1 VTPASPTLVSVVTV
15 VYQGARTLQETI
27 DSVLSQDWEALEYIV
42 IDGGST
48 DGTLD
53 IIRRNAAHITHW
65 QSEPDRGIYDAM
77 NKGIARARG
86 QLIKLL
92 NADDLLTPGS
102 VRRAAEAYD
111 GGARGGVI
119 KSDMELIDEAGRFVK
134 HMDASRST
142 TPFGGVVHPSWY
154 VDREVYR
161 QHGLYDPN
169 LKICADYDL
178 FLRLHTR
185 GVPFFQVAPP
195 LVRFRTGGASS
206 GLVGLR
212 ERYAANRTHLGT
224 PAALRLLA
232 RHGAVKLRGS
242 LLRRVLDERA
252 IATLQQRLARAVPR
266 GRR

>member
-1 VTPASPTLVSVVTV
+1 MSTAPPTLVSVVTV
-15 VYQGARTLQETI
+15 VYQGARTLQDTI
-27 DSVLSQDWEALEYIV
+27 DSVASQDWGAIEYV
-42 IDGGST
+42 VVDGGST

-53 IIRRNAAHITHW
+53 ILRRNAGTITDW

-77 NKGIARARG
+77 NKGIARAHG

-92 NADDLLTPGS
+92 NADDVLTPGS
-102 VRRAAEAYD
+102 VRRAAEAYER
-111 GGARGGVI
+111 GAVGGVI
-119 KSDMELIDEAGRFVK
+119 KSDMELIDEDGRFLKV
-134 HMDASRST
+134 MDATRST

-161 QHGLYDPN
+161 QHGLYDPS

-185 GVPFFQVAPP
+185 GVRFFHLDPP

-212 ERYAANRTHLGT
+212 ERYLASRTHLGERT
-224 PAALRLLA
+224 ALRLMA
-232 RHGAVKLRGS
+232 RYAAIKARGS
-242 LLRRVLDERA
+242 LLRLALPEQS
-252 IATLQQRLARAVPR
+252 IATVQRWLR
-266 GRR
+266 GAGQVRR